1 MDIDSFTV
9 TVQPLSLEV
18 MHRQFLPG
26 DIAQGV
32 PINKLSNA
40 RTSKVCM
47 LCPMDTVPKELE
59 SRRAVQEFCM
69 ILYNY

>member
-1 MDIDSFTV
+1 MNLYYFFS
-9 TVQPLSLEV
+9 PPMPSSYGV
-18 MHRQFLPG
+18 MHRQFLPC

-47 LCPMDTVPKELE
+47 LCPMDTIPKELE
-59 SRRAVQEFCM
+59 SRRAAQEFCM